1 MYMFCVSLKC
11 IRLYNFL
18 SSVIQFII
26 DILKKINNDG
36 TILNKSYHHL
46 YLLYL
51 ETIKFFNAF
60 SRPFTVNGNILNS
73 LCIIL

>member
-18 SSVIQFII
+18 SFSYTIYNRYI
-26 DILKKINNDG
+26 KKINNDG